1 MENFESQLAEQF
13 ALDTNRHVFLTGRA
27 GTGKTTLLK
36 KIADKTTKNFVIV
49 APTGVAAINAGG
61 VTIHSMF
68 HFPTTSFVPTNDYVD
83 LNIAT
88 NRRLLLN
95 HMKFRGDKLRVI
107 RELELLIID
116 EVSMVRC
123 DVLDAVDFTL
133 RTLRRNQ
140 APFGGVQ
147 VLLIGDMHQLPPVV
161 RNEDWE
167 VLQQYYVSPYFFDS
181 LVWKQLDAL
190 EIELKKIYRQREEKF
205 LNILNNIR
213 HQRIEAEDFEEL
225 KKRYNPI
232 FNPTEPGYILLTTH
246 NYKAD
251 NVNEREL
258 RKLPGRLHTFE
269 AQVEGDFPENMYP
282 CEKVL
287 QLKEGAQVMFI
298 KNDLEE
304 GRYYNGSLA
313 LVKRIEG
320 ESIMVT
326 LRDNNMDFW
335 LRKETWE
342 NIRYTMERGTEKIT
356 KDELGTFSQF
366 PLRLAWAI
374 TIHKSQGLTFDKV
387 IIDAGQSFAAGQ
399 VYVALSRCRTLEGI
413 VLHSLIRPNVLFTD
427 ERISEFSDG
436 HHGIHELQ
444 NQLAPAKAE
453 YAAHI
458 LKRLFDFEKLGDRL
472 ADWKEILLEKDI
484 PGKEKV
490 IELFENISAQTE
502 KIIAT
507 SGKFQKELDRLLHG
521 FAQMSDTSKVTN
533 IYPPLKDRCG
543 KAIAYFTEQIF
554 MQLITPLHQHIEDF
568 AFKSRVKKYVRHVQ
582 EVEDSFWNKVNRLY
596 DARFLDE
603 KLYSGE
609 KKYSR
614 DTLKKTVS
622 SVTSRKKE
630 KGGTYKDTLAL
641 FRQGMKPEEI
651 ASTRSLAIS
660 TIKCHIAKWIQAGE
674 IDVFD
679 VLPAETVHRI
689 EKYLD
694 STDADSYSAMKS
706 TFGDEVDYG
715 DIRMV
720 ANYRTRKREM
730 SAG

>member
-1 MENFESQLAEQF
+1 MENSESHLAKEYV
-13 ALDTNRHVFLTGRA
+13 LHTHKNIFLTGRA

-36 KIADKTTKNFVIV
+36 KIAEQTTKNFVIA

-68 HFPTTSFVPTNDYVD
+68 HFPTTSFIPTNDYVD

-88 NRRLLLN
+88 NRRLLLS
-95 HMKFRGDKLRVI
+95 HLKFRREKLQLI
-107 RELELLIID
+107 RELELLILD

-123 DVLDAVDFTL
+123 DIMDAIDFTL

-140 APFGGVQ
+140 KPFGGVQ

-161 RNEDWE
+161 RSEEWE
-167 VLQQYYVSPYFFDS
+167 ILQQYYRSPYFFDS
-181 LVWKQLDAL
+181 LVWKQLDAWK
-190 EIELKKIYRQREEKF
+190 IELKKIYRQSEEKF

-213 HQRIEAEDFEEL
+213 HQRIEPEDFEEL

-232 FNPTEPGYILLTTH
+232 FKPTEPGYILLTTH

-258 RKLPGRLHTFE
+258 RKLPGRLHTSE
-269 AQVEGDFPENMYP
+269 AEIEGDFPENMYP

-320 ESIMVT
+320 ENIMVT
-326 LRDNNMDFW
+326 LRDNNEDFW
-335 LRKETWE
+335 LRKETWK

-356 KDELGTFSQF
+356 KEELGTFSQF

-387 IIDAGQSFAAGQ
+387 IVDAGHSFAAGQ
-399 VYVALSRCRTLEGI
+399 VYVALSRCRTLDGI
-413 VLHSLIRPNVLFTD
+413 VLHSLIRPNMLYSD

-436 HHGIHELQ
+436 HHGISDLQ

-453 YAAHI
+453 YAAYL
-458 LKRLFDFEKLGDRL
+458 LKRLFDFQKLSDCL
-472 ADWKEILLEKDI
+472 ADWKEKDI
-484 PGKEKV
+484 PGKQKV
-490 IELFENISAQTE
+490 IELFEHISAQTE

-507 SGKFQKELDRLLHG
+507 SDKFQKELERLLHV
-521 FAQMSDTSKVTN
+521 FAETSDSIKEQDV
-533 IYPPLKDRCG
+533 YPALRNRCD

-554 MQLITPLHQHIEDF
+554 TQLITPLHKHIEDF
-568 AFKSRVKKYVRHVQ
+568 AFKSRVKKYVQHVQ
-582 EVEDSFWNKVNRLY
+582 ETEDSFWNKVNRLY
-596 DARFLDE
+596 DARYLD
-603 KLYSGE
+603 KQLYSGE

-614 DTLKKTVS
+614 NLLRKIISSTTSGKKQ
-622 SVTSRKKE
+622 
-630 KGGTYKDTLAL
+630 KGGTYNDTLAL
-641 FRQGMKPEEI
+641 YKQGMKLEEI
-651 ASTRSLAIS
+651 ASVRNLAIS
-660 TIKCHIAKWIQAGE
+660 TIKSHIAKWIQSGE

-679 VLPAETVHRI
+679 VLPVEIIHRI

-694 STDADSYSAMKS
+694 STHADSYSAIKS
-706 TFGDEVDYG
+706 AFGDDVDYG

-720 ANYRTRKREM
+720 VNHRARKREV
-730 SAG
+730 SSTSTEQ